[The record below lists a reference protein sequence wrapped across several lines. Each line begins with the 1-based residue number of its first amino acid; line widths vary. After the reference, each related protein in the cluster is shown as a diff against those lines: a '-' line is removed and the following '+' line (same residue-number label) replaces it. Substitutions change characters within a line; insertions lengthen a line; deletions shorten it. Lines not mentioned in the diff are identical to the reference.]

1 MSNSIDDKDLIE
13 TVRSGELE
21 SLDAQGILTWAI
33 ENYGSRMALS
43 CSFGGMTGQVLIDM
57 AYRINRKTRVLVLD
71 TGRLP
76 QETYELIDRVRD
88 RYDMQVEVLVPETE
102 SLELF
107 VRQHGMNSF
116 YESVENRKQ
125 CCNLRKVEPLNR
137 ALAKLDAW
145 VSGLR
150 RDQSETRSDLRKVE
164 IDNAHGGIVKVN
176 PLIDWTQ
183 EQIDDYIKEFNVP
196 VNRLHNKG
204 YPSVGCA
211 PCSRAIGPGDDVRA
225 GRWWWENPD
234 TKECGIHIG
243 EQFDGSGI

>member
-1 MSNSIDDKDLIE
+1 MTNSIDTKDLLE
-13 TVRSGELE
+13 VVRSGELE
-21 SLDAQGILTWAI
+21 SLSAQEILTWAI
-33 ENYGSRMALS
+33 GNYGSRLALS

-57 AYRINRKTRVLVLD
+57 AYRIDRKTRVLVLD

-76 QETYELIDRVRD
+76 QETHNLIDRVRD
-88 RYDMQVEVLVPETE
+88 RYDMNVEALYPEAE

-116 YESVENRKQ
+116 YESVEQRKQ
-125 CCNLRKVEPLNR
+125 CCNLRKVEPMNR

-150 RDQSETRSDLRKVE
+150 RDQSDTRSEVRKVE
-164 IDNAHGGIVKVN
+164 IDKAHGGIVKVN

-183 EQIDDYIKEFNVP
+183 EQVDDYIKEFNVP
-196 VNRLHNKG
+196 VNSLHKKG

-211 PCSRAIGPGDDVRA
+211 PCSRAIEPGDHVRA

-234 TKECGIHIG
+234 DKECGIHIPG
-243 EQFDGSGI
+243 QMDGSGI